1 MGKFGEVRHARA
13 AFERAAFGV
22 YRAGRGKHVFHH
34 VLFRVFGREPHC
46 GGCEPA
52 SNHAAGRGPLP
63 DHRPESVWDKQV
75 GHHQTVK
82 FPATIRPGREPAGRV
97 GKRNHAIIFEQIGG
111 RTMAYT
117 VKAYALEKINLAPED
132 TTEEVLQNVAV
143 ILSTPKFSVPL
154 ERGLGL
160 AQRFLDKPIPA
171 AQSILISEV
180 LEAIEEFEPRAEV
193 ENVTFELGDRPGT
206 LIPIVE
212 VKIIGGDE

>member
-1 MGKFGEVRHARA
+1 MAEIGSWGTFTFYVSRSSIKTFDDLKWESSVKYATHERHLKEPLLEFTGQDVESMSFTMFFSVFLGVNPIAEVAN
-13 AFERAAFGV
+13 
-22 YRAGRGKHVFHH
+22 
-34 VLFRVFGREPHC
+34 L
-46 GGCEPA
+46 
-52 SNHAAGRGPLP
+52 L
-63 DHRPESVWDKQV
+63 
-75 GHHQTVK
+75 QTM
-82 FPATIRPGREPAGRV
+82 R
-97 GKRNHAIIFEQIGG
+97 

-212 VKIIGGDE
+212 VKIIDGDE

>member
-1 MGKFGEVRHARA
+1 
-13 AFERAAFGV
+13 
-22 YRAGRGKHVFHH
+22 
-34 VLFRVFGREPHC
+34 
-46 GGCEPA
+46 
-52 SNHAAGRGPLP
+52 
-63 DHRPESVWDKQV
+63 
-75 GHHQTVK
+75 
-82 FPATIRPGREPAGRV
+82 
-97 GKRNHAIIFEQIGG
+97 
-111 RTMAYT
+111 MAYT

-160 AQRFLDKPIPA
+160 AQRFLYKPIPA

-212 VKIIGGDE
+212 VKIIDGDE

>member
-1 MGKFGEVRHARA
+1 
-13 AFERAAFGV
+13 
-22 YRAGRGKHVFHH
+22 
-34 VLFRVFGREPHC
+34 
-46 GGCEPA
+46 
-52 SNHAAGRGPLP
+52 
-63 DHRPESVWDKQV
+63 
-75 GHHQTVK
+75 
-82 FPATIRPGREPAGRV
+82 
-97 GKRNHAIIFEQIGG
+97 
-111 RTMAYT
+111 MAYT

-212 VKIIGGDE
+212 VKIIDGEE

>member
-1 MGKFGEVRHARA
+1 MEFTGQDVESMSFTMFFSVFLGVNPIAEVANLLQTMRRGEAHYLII
-13 AFERAAFGV
+13 G
-22 YRAGRGKHVFHH
+22 
-34 VLFRVFGREPHC
+34 
-46 GGCEPA
+46 
-52 SNHAAGRGPLP
+52 
-63 DHRPESVWDKQV
+63 PESVWDKQV
-75 GHHQTVK
+75 GSSPNCQISLANDTTG
-82 FPATIRPGREPAGRV
+82 AGNPAGRV

-117 VKAYALEKINLAPED
+117 VKAYALEKSQPRAGGHHGRGIAERGGHPFH
-132 TTEEVLQNVAV
+132 TE
-143 ILSTPKFSVPL
+143 IFPVPL

>member
-1 MGKFGEVRHARA
+1 
-13 AFERAAFGV
+13 
-22 YRAGRGKHVFHH
+22 
-34 VLFRVFGREPHC
+34 
-46 GGCEPA
+46 
-52 SNHAAGRGPLP
+52 
-63 DHRPESVWDKQV
+63 
-75 GHHQTVK
+75 
-82 FPATIRPGREPAGRV
+82 
-97 GKRNHAIIFEQIGG
+97 
-111 RTMAYT
+111 MAYT

-193 ENVTFELGDRPGT
+193 ENVTFELGDRPGMEPT
-206 LIPIVE
+206 VLMAASSSAGRAAASRPANSARVMGWTACRAVRGSVRIPCFQA
-212 VKIIGGDE
+212 